1 MSSNS
6 QVMLSNAKSNIVHL
20 SNPKQLKLDTS
31 KSSTDDTSS
40 SSVYP
45 KAEKQQLVAQL
56 DYHIYF
62 NNQHANN
69 REIWHSDLRNVPSFQ
84 SLVFFALV
92 FLLPKYFICHKMLF
106 CLFGCTLLS
115 ALHYFYLLSNSII
128 CHLLSSMLAS
138 STSIWRDP
146 SPLQDYIFLGRP
158 LICFLPASKSLV
170 VPDLA
175 ARNCMITEQRLLKVM
190 MMTKTKTR

>member
-1 MSSNS
+1 
-6 QVMLSNAKSNIVHL
+6 
-20 SNPKQLKLDTS
+20 
-31 KSSTDDTSS
+31 
-40 SSVYP
+40 
-45 KAEKQQLVAQL
+45 
-56 DYHIYF
+56 
-62 NNQHANN
+62 
-69 REIWHSDLRNVPSFQ
+69 
-84 SLVFFALV
+84 
-92 FLLPKYFICHKMLF
+92 MLF

-146 SPLQDYIFLGRP
+146 SLPSPRLHISWTTPYL
-158 LICFLPASKSLV
+158 FLPASKSLV

-190 MMTKTKTR
+190 MMTKTKTTMRMIDKLQNNNATSFQDRRLRLGPSRLPQRLLASPQVRK